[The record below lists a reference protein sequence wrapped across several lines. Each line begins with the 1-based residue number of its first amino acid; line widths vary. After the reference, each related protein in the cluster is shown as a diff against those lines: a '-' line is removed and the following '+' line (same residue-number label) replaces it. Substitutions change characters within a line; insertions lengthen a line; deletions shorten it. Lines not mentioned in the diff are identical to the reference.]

1 MPTKVHMWTTG
12 ADWSLDKTLPGRSHS
27 PLLKRANY
35 EDLSAAGYGCLTPS
49 TPHPV
54 PWRSWHRLPS
64 WQAYSRLAEHESS
77 ARVAS
82 LLARQLSLVFRQ
94 VAAAASGLFPLR
106 APHPQAL
113 QTQCRA
119 AELAFHH
126 SADSSFP
133 GDESKTGSLMASGG
147 EVCTTSAPQESGS
160 EKRSNADS
168 EAHGTWPTV
177 NWQAS
182 SSP

>member
-1 MPTKVHMWTTG
+1 MWTTG
-12 ADWSLDKTLPGRSHS
+12 VDWKLDKTLPGRSHS

-35 EDLSAAGYGCLTPS
+35 EDLSAAGYGCWTPS
-49 TPHPV
+49 TPQPV

-64 WQAYSRLAEHESS
+64 WQAYSLLAEHEAS

-94 VAAAASGLFPLR
+94 VVAAASGLFPLR

-126 SADSSFP
+126 SAAWRYLLRRARCDFRLMRLQRSFQFWCSTEFP
-133 GDESKTGSLMASGG
+133 ISCCRGNL
-147 EVCTTSAPQESGS
+147 
-160 EKRSNADS
+160 SNR
-168 EAHGTWPTV
+168 
-177 NWQAS
+177 
-182 SSP
+182 